1 MSDNFKVLSDI
12 EHVLQ
17 VSSRYIGSIKNT
29 KIQEYVFE
37 NDCFVEKELLLNF
50 GFMKIFQEILDNAV
64 DVHVKNKTPN
74 AKIWVKMD
82 KKGFSVKDNGSGI
95 PIRKYENDMWVPEL
109 AWTQLRAGTN
119 FNVDTSIGMHGEG
132 SSLTNIFSKEFIGTT
147 ASEGKKFIITC
158 KNNLS
163 TKDIKIKN
171 YTGESFTQVDV
182 IPDFK
187 RFGMDEFTQDHMD
200 FLAKRIIDI
209 AFCYED
215 ITFNLNGKNVKT
227 NSFKSYVNMYSK
239 DNLSFDYGNL
249 KFALIPS
256 EEFKHMSFVNGI
268 YTFGGGT
275 HVDTLSLSITRELS
289 DMFKKKYKSI
299 VPSNF
304 SNKMFLV
311 CFFNNFKSPKF
322 NSQTKENLVNEKSDL
337 NPFFKE
343 VDFTDVGKKIKKFDP
358 YIEEVLESFKL
369 KEELKR
375 RKELKSTEKKAI
387 KKKIA
392 KLIDANVQ
400 DRKKA
405 VLFLA
410 EGNSA
415 LSTFIEVREQYEGGY
430 PLRGKVISPQDTPI
444 TKLMQNTEIQDILA
458 ALNLKLSDKSIDD
471 MNFGKIVIMSD
482 ADEDGN
488 SIACTL
494 INLFYTFWPDI
505 IKKGKLLKAISP
517 LIIAKNKKTKEVK
530 KFFTLNDYKNDVDF
544 ENYEVLEHNKGLGS
558 LSKSAYREMMST
570 LVTVEEDETSRE
582 ILDMAFGKD
591 SQPRKEWLLSN

>member
-37 NDCFVEKELLLNF
+37 NDCFVEKELFLNF

-275 HVDTLSLSITRELS
+275 HVDTLSLSITKELS

-517 LIIAKNKKTKEVK
+517 IVIAKNPKTKEIK
-530 KFFTLNDYKNDVDF
+530 EFFSLTEFKNDPDF
-544 ENYEVLEHNKGLGS
+544 EILEVTSHLKGLGS
-558 LSKSAYREMMST
+558 LTKIQYRKMMNT
-570 LVTVEEDETSRE
+570 LIEICEDDLSRTS
-582 ILDMAFGKD
+582 LDMAFGKD

>member
-37 NDCFVEKELLLNF
+37 NDCFVEKELFLNF

-182 IPDFK
+182 TPDFK

-239 DNLSFDYGNL
+239 DNISFDYGNL

-275 HVDTLSLSITRELS
+275 HVDTLSLSITKELS

-337 NPFFKE
+337 TPFFKE

-530 KFFTLNDYKNDVDF
+530 KFFTLNEYKNDPDF

-558 LSKSAYREMMST
+558 LSKSAYREMMNT

>member
-37 NDCFVEKELLLNF
+37 NDCFVEKELFLNF

-275 HVDTLSLSITRELS
+275 HVDTLSLSITKELS

-311 CFFNNFKSPKF
+311 CFFNNF
-322 NSQTKENLVNEKSDL
+322 Q
-337 NPFFKE
+337 
-343 VDFTDVGKKIKKFDP
+343 
-358 YIEEVLESFKL
+358 
-369 KEELKR
+369 
-375 RKELKSTEKKAI
+375 
-387 KKKIA
+387 
-392 KLIDANVQ
+392 
-400 DRKKA
+400 
-405 VLFLA
+405 
-410 EGNSA
+410 
-415 LSTFIEVREQYEGGY
+415 
-430 PLRGKVISPQDTPI
+430 
-444 TKLMQNTEIQDILA
+444 
-458 ALNLKLSDKSIDD
+458 
-471 MNFGKIVIMSD
+471 
-482 ADEDGN
+482 
-488 SIACTL
+488 
-494 INLFYTFWPDI
+494 
-505 IKKGKLLKAISP
+505 SP
-517 LIIAKNKKTKEVK
+517 L
-530 KFFTLNDYKNDVDF
+530 
-544 ENYEVLEHNKGLGS
+544 
-558 LSKSAYREMMST
+558 
-570 LVTVEEDETSRE
+570 
-582 ILDMAFGKD
+582 
-591 SQPRKEWLLSN
+591 

>member
-37 NDCFVEKELLLNF
+37 NDCFVEKELFLNF

-82 KKGFSVKDNGSGI
+82 KKGFYVKDNGSGI

-275 HVDTLSLSITRELS
+275 HVDTLSLSITKELS

>member
-37 NDCFVEKELLLNF
+37 NDCFVEKELFLNF

-182 IPDFK
+182 TPDFK

-289 DMFKKKYKSI
+289 DIFKKKYKSI

-322 NSQTKENLVNEKSDL
+322 NSQTKENLVNEKYDL

-343 VDFTDVGKKIKKFDP
+343 VDFTDVGKKIKKFEP

-530 KFFTLNDYKNDVDF
+530 KFFTLNEYKNDPDF

-558 LSKSAYREMMST
+558 LSKSAYREMMNT

>member
-37 NDCFVEKELLLNF
+37 NDCFVEKELFLNF

-82 KKGFSVKDNGSGI
+82 NKGFSVKDNGSGI

-275 HVDTLSLSITRELS
+275 HVDTLSLSITKELS

-343 VDFTDVGKKIKKFDP
+343 VDFTDVGKKIKKFEP